1 MIGKR
6 ANEGRMNFLEAII
19 SNLERT
25 PGKVILSEIHERGL
39 VSTSC
44 GQLCTV
50 ITQIRSTLQE
60 AGLQRGDRCALLAPN
75 SSRWV
80 ALDLAIMAE
89 GGIVVPLYAR
99 QAPAELAAMMQDCAP
114 KLLVCADEELKQS
127 ILSVW
132 SNAPKILLY
141 GEMLPSHNEKQTG
154 VRSPVPLSPDSPVA
168 IIYTSGTSGDAKG
181 VVLTVGN
188 LSFMVQR
195 TTSRLEE
202 LMAGVSKDGDDRVFH
217 YLPFC
222 FAGSWILLLTCLF
235 RSNALMMS
243 MDLNRLADELKVAS
257 PHYLLNVPALLDRI
271 RNGILGQLTKKGGVA
286 LALFEKGQA
295 AWLARR
301 NGKGGIA
308 DSLWLILAKGLVF
321 PKIRQRIGPNLVALI
336 SGSAPLSE
344 ETQLFFMMLG
354 IPVLQVYGLT
364 ETTAICTMDDVHD
377 YTPGRV
383 GPAISGIEMKLDE
396 NHEILVRGPNVF
408 PGYWNRPEITAKVLK
423 DGWFCTGDQGEANE
437 AGNWKIVGRLK
448 DLIIASSG
456 HNISPEPIEQMV
468 LSALPGAEHVMAVG
482 YGRKFLSMIVTGSNL
497 SPEQIEVVLRNVNQT
512 LPHYKQIRRFFHS
525 AEPFTVENG
534 LLTANRKLKRTL
546 IEAHFRSEIES
557 LYAKSS
563 DLEKERV
570 LQ

>member
-1 MIGKR
+1 
-6 ANEGRMNFLEAII
+6 
-19 SNLERT
+19 
-25 PGKVILSEIHERGL
+25 
-39 VSTSC
+39 
-44 GQLCTV
+44 
-50 ITQIRSTLQE
+50 
-60 AGLQRGDRCALLAPN
+60 
-75 SSRWV
+75 
-80 ALDLAIMAE
+80 
-89 GGIVVPLYAR
+89 
-99 QAPAELAAMMQDCAP
+99 
-114 KLLVCADEELKQS
+114 
-127 ILSVW
+127 
-132 SNAPKILLY
+132 
-141 GEMLPSHNEKQTG
+141 
-154 VRSPVPLSPDSPVA
+154 
-168 IIYTSGTSGDAKG
+168 
-181 VVLTVGN
+181 
-188 LSFMVQR
+188 
-195 TTSRLEE
+195 
-202 LMAGVSKDGDDRVFH
+202 
-217 YLPFC
+217 
-222 FAGSWILLLTCLF
+222 
-235 RSNALMMS
+235 MMS

-271 RNGILGQLTKKGGVA
+271 RNGILGQLKKKGGVA

-301 NGKGGIA
+301 NGQGGIA
-308 DSLWLILAKGLVF
+308 DSLWLILARGLVF

-408 PGYWNRPEITAKVLK
+408 PGYWNRPETTAQILK
-423 DGWFCTGDQGEANE
+423 DGSFHTGDQGEADE
-437 AGNWKIVGRLK
+437 KGNWKIVGRLK

>member
-1 MIGKR
+1 
-6 ANEGRMNFLEAII
+6 MNFLEVIFG
-19 SNLERT
+19 NLERT
-25 PGKVILSEIHERGL
+25 PEKVILSEIHESGL

-44 GQLCTV
+44 GQLRTA
-50 ITQIRSTLQE
+50 IAQIRSALQE

-99 QAPAELAAMMQDCAP
+99 QAPAELVSMMQDCAP
-114 KLLVCADEELKQS
+114 KLLVCADAELKQS
-127 ILSVW
+127 IFSVWPDAPKTLLFSEIFASKPPILSVSANQW
-132 SNAPKILLY
+132 
-141 GEMLPSHNEKQTG
+141 
-154 VRSPVPLSPDSPVA
+154 RSPADSPVA

-181 VVLTVGN
+181 VVLNVGN
-188 LSFMVQR
+188 LSFMIQR

-202 LMAGVSKDGDDRVFH
+202 LMAGVSKEGDDRVFH

-222 FAGSWILLLTCLF
+222 FAGSWILLLTCLY
-235 RSNALMMS
+235 RNNALMMS
-243 MDLNRLADELKVAS
+243 MDLNRLADELKVAT

-271 RNGILGQLTKKGGVA
+271 RNGILGQLKKKGGLA
-286 LALFEKGQA
+286 LALFEKGQS

-301 NGKGGIA
+301 DGKSGVA
-308 DSLWLILAKGLVF
+308 DALWLILANRLVF

-336 SGSAPLSE
+336 CGSAPLSE

-383 GPAISGIEMKLDE
+383 GPAISGIEMKLGE

-408 PGYWNRPEITAKVLK
+408 PGYWNRPETTAKVLK
-423 DGWFCTGDQGEANE
+423 DGWFCTGDQGEADE
-437 AGNWKIVGRLK
+437 KGNWKIVGRLK
-448 DLIIASSG
+448 DLIIPSSG

-468 LSALPGAEHVMAVG
+468 LSALPEAEHVMAVG
-482 YGRKFLSMIVTGSNL
+482 NGRKFLSVIVTGSNL
-497 SPEQIEVVLRNVNQT
+497 SSAQIEAALSNVNQA

-525 AEPFTVENG
+525 TEPFTVENG

-557 LYAKSS
+557 LYATSS
-563 DLEKERV
+563 DLERERV